1 MKRQTIYR
9 SLAVV
14 AVLALAQVANGYSVL
29 THEQIVDLAWKEQL
43 VPLLMKRFPRTTPE
57 DLKKAHAFA
66 YGGCV
71 IQDLGYYPFGSRQFS
86 DLVHYVR
93 SGDFVE
99 NLLSESKDVNE
110 YAFALGALAH
120 YSSDISGH
128 PAVNRAVALEFPKLR
143 AKYGDVVTYE
153 DNPQAHL
160 STEFGFDV
168 TQVAKNRYTADAYH
182 DFIGFEVAKPL
193 LERAFQKTYGVELG
207 DVFKSV
213 DLAIGSY
220 RRAVSSVIP
229 EMTKVALATRR
240 ADIVKET
247 PNFEKREF
255 LYHLSRAE
263 YEKEWGT
270 DYQRPGV
277 GARILAFLFRIVPK
291 IGPFRGLGF
300 KVPTRQAEDLY
311 VASVN
316 DTVEKY
322 NKLLHKLRAG
332 ERLELANMD
341 FDTGK
346 KTVAGEYRLTD
357 QAYSKLIR
365 KLDERKF
372 DLLTPELRADVL
384 QFYVDPKA
392 QIATKKDA
400 EQWQK
405 TLDSLRALKATT
417 AVAIPGE

>member
-1 MKRQTIYR
+1 MTLEFLRR
-9 SLAVV
+9 SVALI
-14 AVLALAQVANGYSVL
+14 AVLALAPVANGYSVL
-29 THEQIVDLAWKEQL
+29 THEQIVDLAWKGNIA
-43 VPLLMKRFPRTTPE
+43 PLLMKRFPQTTPE
-57 DLKKAHAFA
+57 ELKRAHAFA
-66 YGGCV
+66 YGGSV
-71 IQDLGYYPFGSRQFS
+71 IQDLGYYPFGSKQFS

-99 NLLSESKDVNE
+99 NLLNDAKDVNE
-110 YAFALGALAH
+110 YAFALGALSH
-120 YSSDISGH
+120 YSSDLSGH
-128 PAVNRAVALEFPKLR
+128 PAVNRAVAIEFPKLR

-153 DNPQAHL
+153 DNPKAHL

-193 LERAFQKTYGVELG
+193 LERAFQKTYGMELG

-220 RRAVSSVIP
+220 RRSVSSVIP
-229 EMTKVALATRR
+229 EMTKVALATRK
-240 ADIVKET
+240 ADLVRET

-255 LYHLSRAE
+255 LYHLSGAD
-263 YEKEWGT
+263 YEKEWGKS
-270 DYQRPGV
+270 YEHPGI
-277 GARILAFLFRIVPK
+277 GARILAFLFRMVPK
-291 IGPFRGLGF
+291 IGPLRGLDY
-300 KVPTRQAEDLY
+300 KVPSRKTEDLY

-316 DTVEKY
+316 DTIEKY
-322 NKLLHKLRAG
+322 DDLLRKLRAG
-332 ERLELANMD
+332 EKIELPNMD

-346 KTVAGEYRLTD
+346 ETFAGEYRLTD
-357 QAYSKLIR
+357 EAYSKLIR

-372 DLLTPELRADVL
+372 DLLTSELRDDVL
-384 QFYVDPKA
+384 QFYADPKA

-417 AVAIPGE
+417 AVAIRGQ

>member
-1 MKRQTIYR
+1 MKHQALYR
-9 SLAVV
+9 SIAVMAVLAVV
-14 AVLALAQVANGYSVL
+14 QVANGYSVL
-29 THEQIVDLAWKEQL
+29 THEQIVDLAWRDQIAPL
-43 VPLLMKRFPRTTPE
+43 VMKRFPQTTPE
-57 DLKKAHAFA
+57 ELRKAHAFA

-71 IQDLGYYPFGSRQFS
+71 VQDLGYYPFGSRQFS

-99 NLLSESKDVNE
+99 NLLSEAKDVDE

-128 PAVNRAVALEFPKLR
+128 PAVNRAVAIEFPKLR

-153 DNPQAHL
+153 DDPKAHL
-160 STEFGFDV
+160 ATEFGFDV

-193 LERAFQKTYGVELG
+193 LERAFQRTYGMELG
-207 DVFKSV
+207 DVFKNV

-220 RRAVSSVIP
+220 RRSVSGVIP
-229 EMTKVALATRR
+229 EMTRVALATRR

-247 PNFEKREF
+247 PNLEKREF
-255 LYHLSRAE
+255 LYHLSRAQ
-263 YEKEWGT
+263 YEKDWGT
-270 DYQRPGV
+270 TYQHPGI

-291 IGPFRGLGF
+291 IGPFRALGF
-300 KVPTRQAEDLY
+300 KVPNRKTEDLY

-316 DTVEKY
+316 DTVERY
-322 NKLLHKLRAG
+322 GKLLRKLRAG
-332 ERLELANMD
+332 EKLDLPNMD

-346 KTVAGEYRLTD
+346 KTIAGEYRLTD
-357 QAYSKLIR
+357 EAYSKLVR
-365 KLDERKF
+365 KLDERRF
-372 DLLTPELRADVL
+372 DLLTPELRSDIL
-384 QFYVDPKA
+384 QFYADPKA

-405 TLDSLRALKATT
+405 TLDSLHALKTMAD
-417 AVAIPGE
+417 VASKGD